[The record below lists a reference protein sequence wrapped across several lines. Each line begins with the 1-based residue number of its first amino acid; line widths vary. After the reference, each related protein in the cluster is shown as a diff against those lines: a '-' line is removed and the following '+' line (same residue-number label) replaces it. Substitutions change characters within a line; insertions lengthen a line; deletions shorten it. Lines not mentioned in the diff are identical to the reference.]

1 MLRSSAVLLTGSAVG
16 AGVSGS
22 IADKATAA
30 DVSLDVQG
38 DEATVRQGNLAGVQ
52 LTADVSWS
60 YSVPSDESPKRLVVA
75 LLAGTDAEDMTEV
88 ASNESQQL
96 FLEASEDE
104 SFSVDLLDEG
114 VLSGDAIV
122 PGEGGATAETTVH
135 LAVEM
140 RLYDDADLVL
150 AADSQAT
157 TATLSLTKSDYNPQE
172 YGSVS
177 GSGELTVEL
186 E

>member
-1 MLRSSAVLLTGSAVG
+1 
-16 AGVSGS
+16 
-22 IADKATAA
+22 
-30 DVSLDVQG
+30 
-38 DEATVRQGNLAGVQ
+38 
-52 LTADVSWS
+52 
-60 YSVPSDESPKRLVVA
+60 
-75 LLAGTDAEDMTEV
+75 LLAGTDAEEMTEV
-88 ASNESQQL
+88 ASTESKQL

-104 SFSVDLLDEG
+104 SFAVDLLDEG
-114 VLSGDAIV
+114 VLGEDAIV
-122 PGEGGATAETTVH
+122 PAEGGATAETTVH

-157 TATLSLTKSDYNPQE
+157 TATLAITKSDYNPQE
-172 YGSVS
+172 YGSIS